1 MLVLLR
7 RTLLTAGAA
16 VLLPLALSAQ
26 APMSDADYLAL
37 GRKYFDWFVAAEAD
51 SLLAHM
57 SPEARE
63 ASGGVDGVNRAVTDF
78 ITRAG
83 LESELVE
90 ERMTRRRGNPQYWRE
105 ARYTTFVDEPLVFRW
120 VFNDK
125 GEILGIGMG
134 PKSRSPAPDSTAAGS

>member
-7 RTLLTAGAA
+7 RTLQTAGAA
-16 VLLPLALSAQ
+16 LLLPLALSGQ

-37 GRKYFDWFVAAEAD
+37 GRKYFDWFIAAEAVI
-51 SLLAHM
+51 LLAHM

-83 LESELVE
+83 LETELVE

-105 ARYTTFVDEPLVFRW
+105 ARYTTFVEEPLVFRW

>member
-1 MLVLLR
+1 MPVLLR

-16 VLLPLALSAQ
+16 FLVPLALSAQ
-26 APMSDADYLAL
+26 APMSDADYMAL
-37 GRKYFDWFVAAEAD
+37 GRKYFDWFLAAEAD

-57 SPEARE
+57 TPEARE
-63 ASGGVDGVNRAVTDF
+63 GAGGVDGVTKAATDF
-78 ITRAG
+78 IGRAG

-120 VFNDK
+120 VLTEN

-134 PKSRSPAPDSTAAGS
+134 PKSRTPAPDSTATGS

>member
-26 APMSDADYLAL
+26 APMSDADYMAL
-37 GRKYFDWFVAAEAD
+37 GRKYFDWFIAAEAD

-63 ASGGVDGVNRAVTDF
+63 ASGGVDGINRAVTDF

-134 PKSRSPAPDSTAAGS
+134 PRSRTPAPDSTAAGS

>member
-26 APMSDADYLAL
+26 APMSDTDYMAL
-37 GRKYFDWFVAAEAD
+37 GRKYFDWFIAAEAD

-63 ASGGVDGVNRAVTDF
+63 NAGGVDGVTKAATDF
-78 ITRAG
+78 IGRAG

-134 PKSRSPAPDSTAAGS
+134 PKSRTPAPDSTAAGS

>member
-1 MLVLLR
+1 MPVLLR
-7 RTLLTAGAA
+7 RALLSAGAA
-16 VLLPLALSAQ
+16 LLLPLALSGQ
-26 APMSDADYLAL
+26 ASISDADYLAL
-37 GRKYFDWFVAAEAD
+37 GRKYFDWFLAAEAD

-63 ASGGVDGVNRAVTDF
+63 NAGGADGVNRAVTEF

-83 LESELVE
+83 LESELVA

-134 PKSRSPAPDSTAAGS
+134 PLSRTPAPDSTATGS

>member
-7 RTLLTAGAA
+7 RTLQTAGAA
-16 VLLPLALSAQ
+16 LLLPLALSGQ

-37 GRKYFDWFVAAEAD
+37 GRKYFDWFIAAEAD

-83 LESELVE
+83 LETELVE
-90 ERMTRRRGNPQYWRE
+90 ERMTRRRGTPQYWRE
-105 ARYTTFVDEPLVFRW
+105 ARYTTFVEEPLVFRW
-120 VFNDK
+120 VFNDQ

-134 PKSRSPAPDSTAAGS
+134 PKSRAPAPDSTAAGS